1 MTTNPRTSDMEA
13 LTQVLQLAANTR
25 FTAAEQNLVREG
37 MTRWAEQLGT
47 AAGQAMR
54 GIGAAVA
61 QHYAPAIR
69 LLSKLAADQ
78 AVLVDEDQADGD
90 QDDEQPAERWIDDD
104 DLTAAYAESG
114 AEAVSDAEDGPRP
127 DPHVAGLRGVLNLE
141 RARHGREVREAR
153 RQAARY
159 WQQEART
166 AYRER
171 DEVRAELAAATRVPT
186 DLIEEALTAFCS
198 ASHIEASP
206 AVRQGVAAVLGALA
220 PTLSGRGYLEGAKF
234 ERDQARAERDE
245 VLTLAEQ
252 ALDGWAQ
259 TTGAVNPDT
268 DLHRGWYERITRA
281 ADRLAELRAGT
292 EEAGTSREPKMGD
305 RVHVTPDPFDGRL
318 VWVGAYGN
326 TVVDDDG
333 TEHTH
338 AMRELTVLE
347 PAAEEAQS

>member
-1 MTTNPRTSDMEA
+1 MTDTAPKFDRETVRT
-13 LTQVLQLAANTR
+13 VLQL
-25 FTAAEQNLVREG
+25 TASTKFRPEQQRLVREG
-37 MTRWAEQLGT
+37 MEKWASEV
-47 AAGQAMR
+47 AAAWAPAIR
-54 GIGAAVA
+54 TFARALW
-61 QHYAPAIR
+61 QHYAPGLRAAG
-69 LLSKLAADQ
+69 LLAG
-78 AVLVDEDQADGD
+78 VPITEPRFGDE
-90 QDDEQPAERWIDDD
+90 DDEQPAEPWIDDD

-141 RARHGREVREAR
+141 RARHAREVRKAR

-171 DEVRAELAAATRVPT
+171 DEARAATAAATQVPT

-198 ASHIEASP
+198 ASHIGPSS

-234 ERDQARAERDE
+234 ERDQAKAERDE

-259 TTGAVNPDT
+259 TTGAVSPDT

-281 ADRLAELRAGT
+281 ADRLAELRAG
-292 EEAGTSREPKMGD
+292 AQAAVPSRDPKMGD

-338 AMRELTVLE
+338 AMRELTVID
-347 PAAEEAQS
+347 PAAGAEEARDA